1 MLVEFIT
8 VNSFG
13 WSSMTIT
20 LQNLFLVP
28 AVWLVRFIASLF
40 GLTPV
45 PYGWEVVLS
54 GFVALTL
61 FVMFIK
67 AVIALIKRMF
77 GFYGKG

>member
-1 MLVEFIT
+1 MFLVT
-8 VNSFG
+8 GLMN
-13 WSSMTIT
+13 MTIT

-28 AVWLVRFIASLF
+28 AIWLVRFIASLF
-40 GLTPV
+40 GIAPL

-54 GFVALTL
+54 GFVALAL

-77 GFYGKG
+77 GFHGKG